1 MEMATRTRK
10 KSIALIR
17 KKKTTILQVEHIF
30 FHISLLLLLKCE
42 IVFTDF
48 LFLSVFQICRHDNL
62 LM

>member
-17 KKKTTILQVEHIF
+17 KKKTILQVEHIF
-30 FHISLLLLLKCE
+30 LHISLLLLLKCE

-48 LFLSVFQICRHDNL
+48 LFLSVFQICRNDNL

>member
-1 MEMATRTRK
+1 MEMAMRTRK

-17 KKKTTILQVEHIF
+17 KKKTILQVEHIF
-30 FHISLLLLLKCE
+30 LHISLLLLLKCE

>member
-17 KKKTTILQVEHIF
+17 KKKTILQVEHIF
-30 FHISLLLLLKCE
+30 LHISLLLLLKCE